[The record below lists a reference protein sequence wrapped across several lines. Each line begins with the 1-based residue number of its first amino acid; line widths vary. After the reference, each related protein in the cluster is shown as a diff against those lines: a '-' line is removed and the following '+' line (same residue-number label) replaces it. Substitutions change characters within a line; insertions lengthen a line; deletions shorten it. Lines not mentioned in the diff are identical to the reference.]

1 MTPRRPLIRYHGGKW
16 RLAPWIIS
24 HFPKHRVYVE
34 PFGGGG
40 SVLLRKERSY
50 AEIYNDLDSEVV
62 NLFRVVRDDGLRL
75 REALRCTPFAR
86 AEFLGAWL
94 PADSSFEQAR
104 RSVVRAYMGFGSGG
118 VSESR
123 PNGRVMTGFRSNT
136 SRAYSTPAS
145 NWHSFPQAL
154 ELIVER
160 LRGVVIENRE
170 AVQVMSAH
178 DERTTLHYVD
188 PPYVGSA
195 RGDGCG
201 EYRHEMTDEQHQE
214 LVNTFQGYRVSLLFP
229 VTRQL
234 CTMKYSKGGFVLSV
248 GQWLTGRGLEPR
260 FYG

>member
-1 MTPRRPLIRYHGGKW
+1 M
-16 RLAPWIIS
+16 
-24 HFPKHRVYVE
+24 
-34 PFGGGG
+34 
-40 SVLLRKERSY
+40 
-50 AEIYNDLDSEVV
+50 